1 MKIIGIGNAIID
13 VICKVSENFLK
24 KHSLTKSTMK
34 LINEDEFKDLLL
46 ELNIEETISGGS
58 VANSIVGLAQLGNDV
73 GFIGK
78 ISDDQFGTKY
88 ENGLNKENVKYL
100 YSKKKENL
108 PTGACLILITP
119 DSERTMCTFL
129 GTAGKINENDID
141 SEKIKK
147 SDVTLLEGY
156 LWDKGDPKK
165 AFEKAINNS
174 KKIAMSLSDLFCVER
189 HKNDFLDL
197 VKNKLDITFANEQE
211 ILALLNTESLQEV
224 ISFTKQIKKHIVITR
239 GANGSMVI
247 KNEKVFEYPAKSNL
261 KIVDLTGAGDLFAAG
276 YLHGIINNLS
286 VEESLKHGT
295 ILSSKV
301 IQTIGARL

>member
-1 MKIIGIGNAIID
+1 
-13 VICKVSENFLK
+13 
-24 KHSLTKSTMK
+24 MK

-141 SEKIKK
+141 SEKI
-147 SDVTLLEGY
+147 
-156 LWDKGDPKK
+156 
-165 AFEKAINNS
+165 
-174 KKIAMSLSDLFCVER
+174 
-189 HKNDFLDL
+189 
-197 VKNKLDITFANEQE
+197 
-211 ILALLNTESLQEV
+211 
-224 ISFTKQIKKHIVITR
+224 
-239 GANGSMVI
+239 
-247 KNEKVFEYPAKSNL
+247 
-261 KIVDLTGAGDLFAAG
+261 
-276 YLHGIINNLS
+276 
-286 VEESLKHGT
+286 
-295 ILSSKV
+295 
-301 IQTIGARL
+301 